1 MKKCFFSS
9 RLFSRN
15 DYRQM
20 LNLLSIKSR
29 FQARS
34 GLNATFFKSL
44 VLSLA
49 PIRLCC
55 TAWWARAVHSNSY
68 KRTAHNNKLSH
79 SLSLYFYFLSLSLK
93 LVAKILNSWMADI
106 AHVKALNIVH
116 RRIIRWHKRND
127 TLSILSSKFCYRQ
140 FEANLVFFCCARTA
154 FSHSFCV

>member
-34 GLNATFFKSL
+34 GFNATFFKSL

-79 SLSLYFYFLSLSLK
+79 SLSLYFYFLSLAKTRRKNIELMDGRYRTCKSVEYCTQKDYSLTQ
-93 LVAKILNSWMADI
+93 AKRYTINS
-106 AHVKALNIVH
+106 
-116 RRIIRWHKRND
+116 II
-127 TLSILSSKFCYRQ
+127 
-140 FEANLVFFCCARTA
+140 
-154 FSHSFCV
+154 